1 MNQKTAVFLVEIG
14 FRKVADCPCVLTVA
28 KCVQVFV
35 AHFGAERRDKF
46 SAFKAHL
53 RRGTC
58 KPPPPFA
65 LCYINFCTRY
75 VLKVAAAFALYRIAE
90 YKKSDGN
97 VAFVFYQLQ
106 ITNSPLVLPVLSLP
120 TV

>member
-1 MNQKTAVFLVEIG
+1 MNQKTTVFLVEIG

-53 RRGTC
+53 RRGTVLC
-58 KPPPPFA
+58 FEIADGHAAVVFAAVGLPFCLFQA
-65 LCYINFCTRY
+65 GQILCGGR
-75 VLKVAAAFALYRIAE
+75 R
-90 YKKSDGN
+90 GG
-97 VAFVFYQLQ
+97 
-106 ITNSPLVLPVLSLP
+106 
-120 TV
+120 